1 MPPHKSVVNEL
12 VDNGFVGRY
21 RPDESS
27 ITRRGHEIRS
37 ERNGRGRPVKYRDVE
52 GVLRD
57 QGFECVR
64 QRGSHRRFEAVVD
77 GTRQTV
83 TLAGKAND
91 DVTKGTLAAIGRQSG
106 LPARLF
112 RP

>member
-1 MPPHKSVVNEL
+1 M
-12 VDNGFVGRY
+12 
-21 RPDESS
+21 
-27 ITRRGHEIRS
+27 
-37 ERNGRGRPVKYRDVE
+37 KYRDVG

-57 QGFECVR
+57 QGFERVR
-64 QRGSHRRFEAVVD
+64 QRGSHRHFEATV
-77 GTRQTV
+77 GGKRRLV

-106 LPARLF
+106 LLPCLF